1 MSQPA
6 FIHLRLHSEYSI
18 ADGIVRLDLEVHKTE
33 ADGSPSLDKEGKPVK
48 IHVCPPVEAARADGM
63 PALALTD
70 LSNVF
75 GLVKFYIAARA
86 AGVKPIVGCDVYVSN
101 DAARDQP
108 FRLLL
113 LCQSHAGYLRLCE
126 LLTRAYLENQY
137 RGRPEIRKQW
147 LREGNGAAV
156 GHPAAS
162 PLRGLREGNGAA
174 VGHPAAPPCVNPVQP
189 SAGDGLPDLV
199 MRGLS
204 GGTDGL
210 IALSGAHLGEVG
222 VTLLNGNA
230 ASAKVIA
237 QEYAGL
243 FPDRFYLEVQRY
255 GAAREEVH
263 LRDTVKLAAEL
274 ALPVVATHPVQFLTI
289 DDFKAH
295 EARVCIAEGYVL
307 NDKRRQ
313 RQFTAQQYFKT
324 QTEMAT
330 LFADLPEALQ
340 NSVEIAK
347 RCNLNLKLGKAH
359 LPDFPTPNGETL
371 DDFLRSE
378 SGRGLHEH
386 MLKLYPD
393 EAVRAAKLPEYKERL
408 AFELETIIKMGF
420 PGYFL
425 IVADFIR
432 WAKSYRDEKFP
443 NGVPVGPGRGS
454 GAGSL
459 VAYSL
464 GITDLDP
471 LRYELLFERF
481 LNPERVS
488 MPDFD
493 VDFCQDGRERV
504 IEYVRHKYGVQN
516 VSQIATFGTMAS
528 KAVIRDVGRVMDFP
542 YGLCDR
548 LSKLVPLEGVK
559 PVSLKKARELEP
571 EFNAVINSEEGVEE
585 LLELG
590 ERLEDLT
597 RNVGMHAGGVLIA
610 PGKLTDFCPL
620 YCAEGSDSTVSQFDK
635 DDVEAVGL
643 VKFDFLGLRTLTII
657 DWAVRYVRALQN
669 AKLDSESVPPP
680 QPSPDGGGSER
691 PPLPSGEGL
700 GVGVSGGDIFNI
712 ETIPLDD
719 KLTYDR
725 IFKTGNTT
733 AVFQFESRGMKDA
746 LVKARPDCLEDLIAL
761 NALYRPGPMD
771 FIPDFINRKHGREK
785 VIYPHPLLEKVVGNT
800 YGIMVYQEQVM
811 QSAQVVAGYSL
822 GGADML
828 RRAMGKKKA
837 SEMAEQRAIFVAG
850 AAKNG
855 IGAKQANEIFDMMEK
870 FAGYGFNKS
879 HAAAYSLVAYQTAY
893 LKCHHPAAFM
903 ASTMT
908 SEMVNTDKVHFFYQD
923 TLQQGLKILPPDI
936 NSSVYRFTPIDEK
949 TIAYGL
955 GALKGTGEAAVENIV
970 QARKDGAFKDLFDFC
985 RRVDKRI
992 VNRRAIE
999 ALIRGGAFDRINDH
1013 RYQLLAS
1020 LDAALGSAEQQARAA
1035 NQNSLFGDDE
1045 GQAMPVHM
1053 ADVPRWKMREQLAQE
1068 KTALGFYLS
1077 GHPYQEFAAEL
1088 ANFVKTKLV
1097 DITPDI
1103 VQPASGNNGNYG
1115 NGGGRRSNAMQLV
1128 LAGMVSGVRILQT
1141 RRGKMAV
1148 VTLDD
1153 GSAQLEMTVFNDIYE
1168 ANRPWIR
1175 DDELLVVRGKA
1186 NLDDY
1191 SGNMRVTADELF
1203 DFASAR
1209 AAFAKR
1215 LDIACS
1221 IDDKVRVPQLVELLK
1236 PYSGGKCPVQINYHN
1251 LVGSAPLRLG
1261 ESWQVTLPDDL
1272 LDRLRSLCGKDN
1284 VQVIYT

>member
-1 MSQPA
+1 MQPS
-6 FIHLRLHSEYSI
+6 FVHLRLHSEYSI
-18 ADGIVRLDLEVHKTE
+18 ADGIVRIGE
-33 ADGSPSLDKEGKPVK
+33 AVG
-48 IHVCPPVEAARADGM
+48 AAKADAM

-75 GLVKFYIAARA
+75 GLVKFYKETRG
-86 AGVKPIVGCDVYVSN
+86 AGIKPIVGCDVFITN
-101 DAARDQP
+101 DAVRDQP

-126 LLTRAYLENQY
+126 LITRAYLENQY
-137 RGRPEIRKQW
+137 RGRPEVRKQW
-147 LREGNGAAV
+147 LQA
-156 GHPAAS
+156 
-162 PLRGLREGNGAA
+162 
-174 VGHPAAPPCVNPVQP
+174 
-189 SAGDGLPDLV
+189 
-199 MRGLS
+199 
-204 GGTDGL
+204 GTDGL

-222 VTLLNGNA
+222 ATLMNGNA
-230 ASAKVIA
+230 ASAKVVA

-243 FPDRFYLEVQRY
+243 FPNRFYLEVQRY

-274 ALPVVATHPVQFLTI
+274 VLPVVATHPVQFMTV

-307 NDKRRQ
+307 NDKRRVK
-313 RQFTAQQYFKT
+313 QFTAQQYFKT
-324 QTEMAT
+324 QAEMAK

-347 RCNLNLKLGKAH
+347 RCNLTLKLGKPH
-359 LPDFPTPNGETL
+359 LPDFPTPNGESL

-378 SGRGLHEH
+378 AQRGLQQRMVH
-386 MLKLYPD
+386 LYPD
-393 EAVRAAKLPEYKERL
+393 AAQCAAKMPEYQARL
-408 AFELETIIKMGF
+408 AFETETIIKMGF

-432 WAKSYRDEKFP
+432 WAKSFRDEKFP

-528 KAVIRDVGRVMDFP
+528 KGVIRDVGRVLDFP
-542 YGLCDR
+542 YGLCDK
-548 LSKLVPLEGVK
+548 LSKLVPLDGVK
-559 PVSLKKARELEP
+559 PVSLAKAREMEP
-571 EFNAVINSEEGVEE
+571 EFNAVIASEDGVDE
-585 LLELG
+585 LMELG

-620 YCAEGSDSTVSQFDK
+620 YCAEGSESTVSQYDK
-635 DDVEAVGL
+635 DDVESVGL

-657 DWAVRYVRALQN
+657 DWAVRYIKGSGVEGSQN
-669 AKLDSESVPPP
+669 
-680 QPSPDGGGSER
+680 
-691 PPLPSGEGL
+691 
-700 GVGVSGGDIFNI
+700 FNI
-712 ETIPLDD
+712 DTIPLDD
-719 KLTYDR
+719 KPTYDK
-725 IFKTGNTT
+725 IFKTANTT
-733 AVFQFESRGMKDA
+733 AVFQFESRGMKDT
-746 LVKARPDCLEDLIAL
+746 LVKAKPDCLEDLIAL

-771 FIPDFINRKHGREK
+771 FIPDYINRKHGREQV
-785 VIYPHPLLEKVVGNT
+785 VIPHPSLEKVVGMT

-811 QSAQVVAGYSL
+811 QAAQVVAGYTL

-837 SEMAEQRAIFVAG
+837 EEMAEQRSIFVAG
-850 AAKNG
+850 AAKNN
-855 IGAKQANEIFDMMEK
+855 IDEKKANEIFDTMEK

-893 LKCHHPAAFM
+893 LKCHYPAAFM

-908 SEMVNTDKVHFFYQD
+908 SEMVNTDKVHFFYTD
-923 TLQQGLKILPPDI
+923 AVQQGLQILAPDI
-936 NSSVYRFTPIDEK
+936 NNSLYRFTPVDEK

-955 GALKGTGEAAVENIV
+955 GAVKGTGEAAVENIV
-970 QARKDGAFKDLFDFC
+970 AARAAGSFRDLFDFC
-985 RRVDKRI
+985 HRVDKRI
-992 VNRRAIE
+992 VNRRSIE
-999 ALIRGGAFDRINDH
+999 ALIRAGAFDRVSDH
-1013 RYQLLAS
+1013 RYQLIAS
-1020 LDAALGSAEQQARAA
+1020 LDAALGSAEQKARAA

-1045 GQAMPVHM
+1045 AQAMPVQM
-1053 ADVPRWKMREQLAQE
+1053 VDVPRWKMREQLAQE

-1077 GHPYQEFAAEL
+1077 GHPYQEFTAEL
-1088 ANFVKTKLV
+1088 SNFVKHKLA
-1097 DITPDI
+1097 DITPNM
-1103 VQPASGNNGNYG
+1103 VQAPSGNGGGYA
-1115 NGGGRRSNAMQLV
+1115 NGGGRRNNAIPLV

-1186 NLDDY
+1186 SLDEY
-1191 SGNMRVTADELF
+1191 SGNMRITAEELF

-1215 LDIACS
+1215 LDIFCC
-1221 IDDKVRVPQLVELLK
+1221 IDDQVRVPQLAEMLK
-1236 PYSGGKCPVQINYHN
+1236 PWCGGQCPVQINYRN
-1251 LVGSAPLRLG
+1251 LVGSVPLRLG
-1261 ESWQVTLPDDL
+1261 DDWRVTLPDEL
-1272 LDRLRSLCGKDN
+1272 LDGLRSVCGAQN
-1284 VQVIYT
+1284 VQVAYA

>member
-1 MSQPA
+1 MVQPS

-18 ADGIVRLDLEVHKTE
+18 ADGIVRIGE
-33 ADGSPSLDKEGKPVK
+33 AVG
-48 IHVCPPVEAARADGM
+48 AAKADSM

-75 GLVKFYIAARA
+75 GLVKFYKETRG
-86 AGVKPIVGCDVYVSN
+86 AGIKPIVGCDVFVTN
-101 DAARDQP
+101 DAVRDQP
-108 FRLLL
+108 YRLLL

-126 LLTRAYLENQY
+126 LLTQAYLENQY

-147 LREGNGAAV
+147 L
-156 GHPAAS
+156 
-162 PLRGLREGNGAA
+162 
-174 VGHPAAPPCVNPVQP
+174 
-189 SAGDGLPDLV
+189 SA
-199 MRGLS
+199 
-204 GGTDGL
+204 GTDGL

-222 VTLLNGNA
+222 ATLLNGNA
-230 ASAKVIA
+230 ASAKAVA

-243 FPDRFYLEVQRY
+243 FPGRFYLEVQRY
-255 GAAREEVH
+255 GAPREEVH
-263 LRDTVKLAAEL
+263 LRDTVKLAADL
-274 ALPVVATHPVQFLTI
+274 ALPVVATHPVQFLSI

-313 RQFTAQQYFKT
+313 RVFTAQQYFKT
-324 QTEMAT
+324 QAEMAE

-347 RCNLNLKLGKAH
+347 RCNLTLKLGKPH
-359 LPDFPTPNGETL
+359 LPDFPTPNGESL

-378 SGRGLHEH
+378 SQRGLEQR
-386 MLKLYPD
+386 MLQLYPD
-393 EAVRAAKLPEYKERL
+393 AAQRTARMPEYQARL
-408 AFELETIIKMGF
+408 DFEVNTIINMKF

-432 WAKSYRDEKFP
+432 WAKSFRDEKFP

-504 IEYVRHKYGVQN
+504 IEYVRHHYGQQN

-528 KAVIRDVGRVMDFP
+528 KGVIRDVGRVLDFP

-548 LSKLVPLEGVK
+548 LSKLVPVEGVK
-559 PVSLKKARELEP
+559 PVSLQKAREMEP
-571 EFNAVINSEEGVEE
+571 EFNAVIASEEGVEE
-585 LLELG
+585 LMELG
-590 ERLEDLT
+590 MRLEDLT

-620 YCAEGSDSTVSQFDK
+620 YCAEGSESTVSQYDK

-657 DWAVRYVRALQN
+657 DWAVRYI
-669 AKLDSESVPPP
+669 K
-680 QPSPDGGGSER
+680 GS
-691 PPLPSGEGL
+691 GVEG
-700 GVGVSGGDIFNI
+700 SQDFNI
-712 ETIPLDD
+712 DTIPLDD
-719 KLTYDR
+719 KETYDR
-725 IFKTGNTT
+725 IFKTANTT
-733 AVFQFESRGMKDA
+733 AVFQFESRGMKDT
-746 LVKARPDCLEDLIAL
+746 LIKAKPDCIDDLIAL

-771 FIPDFINRKHGREK
+771 FIPDYINCKHGRQQ
-785 VIYPHPLLEKVVGNT
+785 VILPHPLLEKVVGST

-828 RRAMGKKKA
+828 RRAMGKKKPE
-837 SEMAEQRAIFVAG
+837 EMAEQRGIFVAG

-855 IGAKQANEIFDMMEK
+855 IDEKKANEIFDTMEK

-893 LKCHHPAAFM
+893 LKCHYPAAFM

-908 SEMVNTDKVHFFYQD
+908 SEMVNTDKVSFFYQD
-923 TLQQGLKILPPDI
+923 TVQQGLAILAPDI
-936 NSSVYRFTPIDEK
+936 NSSCFRFQPVDAK

-955 GALKGTGEAAVENIV
+955 GAVKGTGEAAVENIV
-970 QARKDGAFKDLFDFC
+970 LARKDGPFKDLFDFC
-985 RRVDKRI
+985 HRVDKRV

-999 ALIRGGAFDRINDH
+999 ALIRAGAFDSINDH

-1020 LDAALGSAEQQARAA
+1020 LDAALGSAEQKARAA

-1045 GQAMPVHM
+1045 AHAMPVHM
-1053 ADVPRWKMREQLAQE
+1053 ADVPRWKKREQLQQE

-1077 GHPYQEFAAEL
+1077 GHPYQEYAAEL
-1088 ANFVKTKLV
+1088 SNFVKHKLA

-1103 VQPASGNNGNYG
+1103 VAPPSG
-1115 NGGGRRSNAMQLV
+1115 NGGGYGGGRRNNAKSLV
-1128 LAGMVSGVRILQT
+1128 LGGMVSGVRVLQT

-1153 GSAQLEMTVFNDIYE
+1153 GSAALEVVVFSELFDS
-1168 ANRPWIR
+1168 NRTWIR
-1175 DDELLVVRGKA
+1175 DDELLVVSGKA
-1186 NLDDY
+1186 ELDAY
-1191 SGNMRVTADELF
+1191 SGGMRVTADELY

-1215 LDIACS
+1215 LDIICS
-1221 IDDKVRVPQLVELLK
+1221 MDRPVRVPQLAELLK
-1236 PYSGGKCPVQINYHN
+1236 PYRGGKCPVQIDYRN
-1251 LVGSAPLRLG
+1251 LIGSASLRLD
-1261 ESWQVTLPDDL
+1261 EAWQVTLPEEL
-1272 LDRLRSLCGKDN
+1272 LETLRALCGAQN
-1284 VQVIYT
+1284 VLVAYQ

>member
-1 MSQPA
+1 MHPS
-6 FIHLRLHSEYSI
+6 FVHLRLHSEYSI
-18 ADGIVRLDLEVHKTE
+18 ADGIVRIGE
-33 ADGSPSLDKEGKPVK
+33 A
-48 IHVCPPVEAARADGM
+48 VEAAKADAM

-75 GLVKFYIAARA
+75 GLVKFYKEARGS
-86 AGVKPIVGCDVYVSN
+86 GVKPVVGCDLYVSN
-101 DAARDQP
+101 DAVREQP
-108 FRLLL
+108 HRLLL
-113 LCQSHAGYLRLCE
+113 LCQSHAGYLRLCD
-126 LLTRAYLENQY
+126 LITRAYLENQY
-137 RGRPEIRKQW
+137 RGRPEIRRQW
-147 LREGNGAAV
+147 LHEGT
-156 GHPAAS
+156 
-162 PLRGLREGNGAA
+162 E
-174 VGHPAAPPCVNPVQP
+174 
-189 SAGDGLPDLV
+189 
-199 MRGLS
+199 
-204 GGTDGL
+204 GL

-222 VTLLNGNA
+222 VTLLNG
-230 ASAKVIA
+230 SAGHAQAIA
-237 QEYAGL
+237 REYAAL

-255 GAAREEVH
+255 GAPREEQH

-274 ALPVVATHPVQFLTI
+274 ALPVVATHPVQFLSI
-289 DDFKAH
+289 DDYKAH

-307 NDKRRQ
+307 NDKRRVK
-313 RQFTAQQYFKT
+313 QFTAQQYFKT
-324 QTEMAT
+324 QAEMAA
-330 LFADLPEALQ
+330 LFADLPEALA

-347 RCNLNLKLGKAH
+347 RCNISLRLGKNF
-359 LPDFPTPNGETL
+359 LPNFPTPNGESL
-371 DDFLRSE
+371 DEFLRDE
-378 SGRGLHEH
+378 SQRGLERR
-386 MLKLYPD
+386 MLQLYPD
-393 EAVRAAKLPEYKERL
+393 EAVRAAKMPEYQARL
-408 AFELETIIKMGF
+408 DFEVNTIINMKF

-432 WAKSYRDEKFP
+432 WAKSFRDEKFP

-493 VDFCQDGRERV
+493 VDFCQDGRELV
-504 IEYVRHKYGVQN
+504 IQYVRRHYGEAC

-528 KAVIRDVGRVMDFP
+528 KGVIRDVGRVLDFP
-542 YGLCDR
+542 YGLCDK
-548 LSKLVPLEGVK
+548 LSKLVPLDGVK
-559 PVSLKKARELEP
+559 PVSLKKAREMEP
-571 EFNAVINSEEGVEE
+571 EFNAIIASEDGVDE
-585 LLELG
+585 LMELG

-620 YCAEGSDSTVSQFDK
+620 YCAEGSESTVSQYDK

-657 DWAVRYVRALQN
+657 DWAVRYI
-669 AKLDSESVPPP
+669 K
-680 QPSPDGGGSER
+680 GS
-691 PPLPSGEGL
+691 GVEGTQ
-700 GVGVSGGDIFNI
+700 DFNI
-712 ETIPLDD
+712 DTIPLDD
-719 KLTYDR
+719 KPTYDK
-725 IFKTGNTT
+725 IFKAANTT
-733 AVFQFESRGMKDA
+733 AVFQFESRGMKDT
-746 LVKARPDCLEDLIAL
+746 LVKAKPDCLEDLIAL

-771 FIPDFINRKHGREK
+771 FIPDFINCKHGRQQ
-785 VIYPHPLLEKVVGNT
+785 VILPHPLLEKVVGNT

-828 RRAMGKKKA
+828 RRAMGKKKPE
-837 SEMAEQRAIFVAG
+837 EMAEQRGIFVAG

-855 IGAKQANEIFDMMEK
+855 IDEKKANEIFDTMEK

-893 LKCHHPAAFM
+893 LKCHYPAAFM

-908 SEMVNTDKVHFFYQD
+908 SEMVNTDKVSFFYQD
-923 TLQQGLKILPPDI
+923 TVQQGISILPPDV
-936 NSSVYRFTPIDEK
+936 NSSGFRFAPVDEK

-955 GALKGTGEAAVENIV
+955 GAIKGTGEGAVENIV
-970 QARKDGAFKDLFDFC
+970 AARTTGPFKDLFDFC

-992 VNRRAIE
+992 VNRRTIE
-999 ALIRGGAFDRINDH
+999 ALIRAGAFDSINDH

-1020 LDAALGSAEQQARAA
+1020 LDAALGSAEQHARAA

-1045 GQAMPVHM
+1045 SADLPVQM
-1053 ADVPRWKMREQLAQE
+1053 ADVPRWKLREQLAQE

-1077 GHPYQEFAAEL
+1077 GHPYHEFAAEL
-1088 ANFVKTKLV
+1088 SNFVKVKLA

-1103 VQPASGNNGNYG
+1103 LTPPSGNGGGYG
-1115 NGGGRRSNAMQLV
+1115 NGGGRRNNAKAMV
-1128 LAGMVSGVRILQT
+1128 LAGMVSGVRIIQT

-1153 GSAQLEMTVFNDIYE
+1153 GSAALEVVVFSELFD
-1168 ANRPWIR
+1168 ANRTWIR
-1175 DDELLVVRGKA
+1175 DDELLVVNGKA
-1186 NLDDY
+1186 ELDAY
-1191 SGNMRVTADELF
+1191 SGSMRVTADELY

-1215 LDIACS
+1215 LDLFCS
-1221 IDDKVRVPQLVELLK
+1221 IDDRVRVSQLAGLLK
-1236 PYSGGKCPVQINYHN
+1236 PYCGGQCPVQINYRN
-1251 LVGSAPLRLG
+1251 LIGSAPLRLG
-1261 ESWQVTLPDDL
+1261 EAWQVTLPDDL
-1272 LDRLRSLCGKDN
+1272 LAGLRTLLGAAN
-1284 VQVIYT
+1284 VQVVYT

>member
-1 MSQPA
+1 MVQPS
-6 FIHLRLHSEYSI
+6 FVHLRLHSEYSI
-18 ADGIVRLDLEVHKTE
+18 ADGIVRIAE
-33 ADGSPSLDKEGKPVK
+33 AVG
-48 IHVCPPVEAARADGM
+48 AATADSM

-75 GLVKFYIAARA
+75 GLVKFYKEARGS
-86 AGVKPIVGCDVYVSN
+86 GVKPIVGCDVYVTN
-101 DAARDQP
+101 DAVREQP

-113 LCQSHAGYLRLCE
+113 LCQSHAGYLRLCD

-147 LREGNGAAV
+147 LNA
-156 GHPAAS
+156 
-162 PLRGLREGNGAA
+162 
-174 VGHPAAPPCVNPVQP
+174 
-189 SAGDGLPDLV
+189 
-199 MRGLS
+199 
-204 GGTDGL
+204 GTDGL

-222 VTLLNGNA
+222 ATLLNGNA
-230 ASAKVIA
+230 DSAKLAA

-243 FPDRFYLEVQRY
+243 FPNRFYLEVQRY
-255 GAAREEVH
+255 GAPREEAH
-263 LRDTVKLAAEL
+263 LRDTVKVAAEL

-324 QTEMAT
+324 QAEMAK
-330 LFADLPEALQ
+330 LFADMPEALK

-347 RCNLNLKLGKAH
+347 RCNISLKLGKPC
-359 LPDFPTPNGETL
+359 LPDFPTPNGESL

-378 SGRGLHEH
+378 AERGLQER
-386 MLKLYPD
+386 MRFLYPD
-393 EAVRAAKLPEYKERL
+393 EAQRALRMPEYQARL
-408 AFELETIIKMGF
+408 AFETETIIKMGF

-425 IVADFIR
+425 IVSDFIR
-432 WAKSYRDEKFP
+432 WAKAYRDDKFP

-493 VDFCQDGRERV
+493 VDFCQDGRELV
-504 IEYVRHKYGVQN
+504 IQYVRRHYGEAC

-528 KAVIRDVGRVMDFP
+528 KGVIRDVGRVLDFP

-548 LSKLVPLEGVK
+548 LSKLVPLDGVK
-559 PVSLKKARELEP
+559 PVSLAKAREMEP
-571 EFNAVINSEEGVEE
+571 EFNAIIASEDGVDE
-585 LLELG
+585 LMELG

-620 YCAEGSDSTVSQFDK
+620 YCAEGSESTVSQYDK

-657 DWAVRYVRALQN
+657 DWAVRYIKGSGVEGTQN
-669 AKLDSESVPPP
+669 
-680 QPSPDGGGSER
+680 
-691 PPLPSGEGL
+691 
-700 GVGVSGGDIFNI
+700 FNI
-712 ETIPLDD
+712 DTIPLDD
-719 KLTYDR
+719 KPTYDK
-725 IFKTGNTT
+725 IFKTANTT
-733 AVFQFESRGMKDA
+733 AVFQFESRGMKDT
-746 LVKARPDCLEDLIAL
+746 LVKAKPDCLEDLIAL

-771 FIPDFINRKHGREK
+771 FIPDYINCKHGRQQ
-785 VIYPHPLLEKVVGNT
+785 VILPHPLLEKVVGNT

-828 RRAMGKKKA
+828 RRAMGKKKPE
-837 SEMAEQRAIFVAG
+837 EMAEQRGIFVAG
-850 AAKNG
+850 AANNG
-855 IGAKQANEIFDMMEK
+855 IDEKKANEIFDTMEK

-893 LKCHHPAAFM
+893 LKCHYPAAFM

-908 SEMVNTDKVHFFYQD
+908 SEMVNTDKVSFFYQD
-923 TLQQGLKILPPDI
+923 TVQQGISILSPDI
-936 NSSVYRFTPIDEK
+936 NSSLYRFTPVDEK

-955 GALKGTGEAAVENIV
+955 GAIKGTGEGAVENIV
-970 QARKDGAFKDLFDFC
+970 AARADGPFKDLFDFC

-992 VNRRAIE
+992 VNRRTIE
-999 ALIRGGAFDRINDH
+999 ALIRAGAFDGINDH

-1020 LDAALGSAEQQARAA
+1020 LDAALGSAEQHARAA

-1045 GQAMPVHM
+1045 DMPVQM
-1053 ADVPRWKMREQLAQE
+1053 ADVPRWKLREQLAQE

-1088 ANFVKTKLV
+1088 SNFVKHKLA

-1103 VQPASGNNGNYG
+1103 IAPPSGNGGGYG
-1115 NGGGRRSNAMQLV
+1115 NGGGRRNNAKALV
-1128 LAGMVSGVRILQT
+1128 LAGMVSGVRIIQT

-1148 VTLDD
+1148 LTLDD
-1153 GSAQLEMTVFNDIYE
+1153 GSAALEVVVFNELFDS
-1168 ANRPWIR
+1168 NRTWIR
-1175 DDELLVVRGKA
+1175 DDELLVVNGKA
-1186 NLDDY
+1186 ELDAY
-1191 SGNMRVTADELF
+1191 SGGMRVTADELY

-1215 LDIACS
+1215 LDIFCS

-1236 PYSGGKCPVQINYHN
+1236 PYCGGKCPVQVNYRN
-1251 LVGSAPLRLG
+1251 LIGSAPLRLG
-1261 ESWQVTLPDDL
+1261 EAWQVTLPEEL
-1272 LDRLRSLCGKDN
+1272 LENLRALCGPQN
-1284 VQVIYT
+1284 VQVVYA